1 MSRKVLSLLV
11 VLTVLPLSEL
21 HAQDDAPVVSPWKFV
36 TQSPSQH
43 PAEPS
48 NSLPFESTSGAAFI
62 EAPTTSSMKF
72 VSTKR
77 TVPTTHY
84 YQDGSNPSQAAELTE
99 NVAQQAQV
107 QSPVEG
113 NVQANIEAAAEEAQG
128 ADPQPSDD
136 AFDAEDSESI
146 IDDEAYESDES
157 EDVSY
162 ELPDSLAI
170 FEGMQAGDLN
180 GSDEKMTRL
189 LPVVVEETVKPG
201 EEASDEKYKKLS
213 FFATYDKGFAIL
225 PQNRKKTPFDMRI
238 NGWIQFRHHGFAR
251 DVDSWTDNAGVTRD
265 VRNRNAFDIERAR
278 IYFKG
283 TALDPRLTYFYH
295 LDGDSDGRHT
305 VDFFDYWWAWK
316 FGERLKLQFGKRKVT
331 AGRQWLLGA
340 RRTRFIDRPVAN
352 DFFRPDRTIGL
363 FGSGKSQRFG
373 KYEFMI
379 GNGYR
384 TSNLPN
390 NITDDKFT
398 YAATQYFDPW
408 GDFGSQIVD
417 YDNSQEPLLR
427 FGHSFVYSPITSE
440 ALGNPTSETDF
451 IRLTD
456 GTRLNQTGA
465 LAPGVTVSGV
475 DVFFYGV
482 DLGFKFRGWSFNS
495 EVFMRWLED
504 FESDGVLPDN
514 RLMQHGFY
522 FEGGRFLIAKKLDL
536 NFRYSEVDG
545 RYGEGT
551 EVAAGVNWYPLESHK
566 MKFSFDVTVLDGSPL
581 NNTASDILVGD
592 DGVLFRTQIQAEF

>member
-1 MSRKVLSLLV
+1 MPVRSLGLLILLV
-11 VLTVLPLSEL
+11 VALPC
-21 HAQDDAPVVSPWKFV
+21 HAWAQGDAPVVSPWQFAKQDATPAT
-36 TQSPSQH
+36 TQGSQ
-43 PAEPS
+43 
-48 NSLPFESTSGAAFI
+48 LPFETTADGAFI
-62 EAPTTSSMKF
+62 EPPTPGAMEYIEPRDPNAKADPFQET
-72 VSTKR
+72 
-77 TVPTTHY
+77 
-84 YQDGSNPSQAAELTE
+84 AE
-99 NVAQQAQV
+99 
-107 QSPVEG
+107 QS
-113 NVQANIEAAAEEAQG
+113 AAAPEAESAQK
-128 ADPQPSDD
+128 AASQPEVNSTPEYKSPQSDQTGD
-136 AFDAEDSESI
+136 EQNSSGSVLDDAED
-146 IDDEAYESDES
+146 DSDES
-157 EDVSY
+157 DDSSY

-170 FEGMQAGDLN
+170 FDGIQAGDLN
-180 GSDEKMTRL
+180 SSDEKMTRL
-189 LPVVVEETVKPG
+189 LPVVVEESVKPG
-201 EEASDEKYKKLS
+201 EEASDEKFKELS

-251 DVDSWTDNAGVTRD
+251 DVDSWTDNAGVTRP

-283 TALDPRLTYFYH
+283 TALDPRLSYFYH

-305 VDFFDYWWAWK
+305 VDFFDYWWAWN
-316 FGERLKLQFGKRKVT
+316 FGDRLKLQFGKRKVP
-331 AGRQWLLGA
+331 ASRQWLLGA
-340 RRTRFIDRPVAN
+340 RRTRFIDRPMAN

-363 FGSGKSQRFG
+363 YGIGKARRYM
-373 KYEFMI
+373 KYEFMV

-384 TSNLPN
+384 TSNIPN
-390 NITDDKFT
+390 SATDDKFT
-398 YAATQYFDPW
+398 YAATQYWDPW
-408 GDFGSQIVD
+408 GDFGGQIVD
-417 YDNSQEPLLR
+417 YDNSAEPLLR

-440 ALGNPTSETDF
+440 ALGNPQSETDF
-451 IRLTD
+451 LRLTD

-482 DLGFKFRGWSFNS
+482 DLGFKFRGFSFNT

-522 FEGGRFLIAKKLDL
+522 IEGGRFLIPKKLDV

-545 RYGEGT
+545 RYGGGSET
-551 EVAAGVNWYPLESHK
+551 SAGVNWFPLETHK
-566 MKFSFDVTVLDGSPL
+566 MKCSFDVTVLDGSPL

-592 DGVLFRTQIQAEF
+592 NGVLFRTQIQAEF